1 MSWKNTPARYGHLSI
16 ALHWLMLL
24 LFIGV
29 YACIELKGNFPKGS
43 EPRELLKQW
52 HFMLGLS
59 IFALVWLRL
68 AARLI
73 APTPAI
79 VPALPR
85 WQARVANLMH
95 LALYG
100 LMIGAPLAGW
110 MILSAADKPIPFYG
124 LQLPALIAPDQQL
137 AGQIKE
143 AHELFGQFGYLLI
156 GGHALA
162 ALVHHYLQRDNTL
175 TRMLPTRRSH

>member
-1 MSWKNTPARYGHLSI
+1 MKARTALLVLIVALLGYLAFFNFSTLAQDVPMSLGFTEVHGP
-16 ALHWLMLL
+16 
-24 LFIGV
+24 
-29 YACIELKGNFPKGS
+29 
-43 EPRELLKQW
+43 
-52 HFMLGLS
+52 LGL
-59 IFALVWLRL
+59 V
-68 AARLI
+68 
-73 APTPAI
+73 
-79 VPALPR
+79 
-85 WQARVANLMH
+85 M

-175 TRMLPTRRSH
+175 TRMLPSRRSH